1 MVSPIGVI
9 INIGVVLVGSILA
22 WRSGGLVEKTFVISS
37 FRCWFLHS
45 FARPKDSPSRCRP
58 TLLILSSVLAVITGE
73 TLWLVGTLEKW
84 LSGG

>member
-1 MVSPIGVI
+1 M
-9 INIGVVLVGSILA
+9 
-22 WRSGGLVEKTFVISS
+22 
-37 FRCWFLHS
+37 HS